1 MIGQVLSGN
10 YRLTDLV
17 GSGGYADVY
26 LARDLRTNTL
36 VAVKILHQHIARD
49 PDLAARFE
57 REAAL
62 ARRLQTPHVARVL
75 DSGQDAT
82 SPPYMVMEYV
92 QGLTLAELLRRHGPF
107 PILEAVEIV
116 DQVLSALGTAHALG
130 IVHRDIKPQN
140 LMLDAGRRLKVL
152 DFGIARVAGAGTMT
166 ASGHLLGTPEYMAL
180 EQVEGQPVD
189 QRADLYAAGAV
200 LYQLLTGRP
209 PYVRLADT
217 DIWELIRKVRTEPP
231 PSIRVLRPDVPSSLA
246 GLIERAMARNPAG
259 RFQSA
264 QEMREALAVAAG
276 TDPPT
281 PRPAAP
287 VPPTASLPPDA
298 RPTREMPAVPAAGPY
313 PPAPGSPVPSP
324 PLPPGATRIMPA
336 APGAYP
342 PRPGAVLPGPHGA
355 PSPPRGQG
363 GTTPLPPYQQPGLGA
378 GNGQRAGRG
387 MSNAMIAMLAV
398 GALVL
403 VVIGA
408 LLGRLVPLPGG
419 SGTAT
424 PTAVAATTTTRQP
437 ATVAAS
443 GAAVASPSPAGEAR
457 AASPSPVAVSSPVP
471 SPSPRVAASPGAVA
485 SPSPAPRPTTPPGVF
500 LADNFDQEE
509 FGQLQRTSPRPSDY
523 TFAYDA
529 GEYVMT
535 KINPALPAAPIVFV
549 PGTFN
554 NSVLAVDVRIM
565 GDVASRY
572 AFVVCRDQ
580 STGGQTKQYRASIVP
595 DGRRVILSRW
605 DSGTQRVLSEARDE
619 PAIRTGNAV
628 NRLELRCTGVRIAA
642 IVNGKVVATADD
654 MTLDKGEHGL
664 GAGTFAGVEG
674 TLEARF
680 DNLDVRSP

>member
-62 ARRLQTPHVARVL
+62 ARRLQTPHIARVL
-75 DSGQDAT
+75 DAGQDAT

-92 QGLTLAELLRRHGPF
+92 QGLTVAELLRRHGPF
-107 PILEAVEIV
+107 PIPDAVHIV

-140 LMLDAGRRLKVL
+140 LMIDAGRHLKVL

-180 EQVEGQPVD
+180 EQVEGRPVD
-189 QRADLYAAGAV
+189 HRADLYAAGAV

-231 PSIRVLRPDVPSSLA
+231 PSIRLLRPDVPSPLA
-246 GLIERAMARNPAG
+246 ALVERAMARNPVD

-276 TDPPT
+276 TDSPT
-281 PRPAAP
+281 PRPAALA
-287 VPPTASLPPDA
+287 PPAASLPPDT
-298 RPTREMPAVPAAGPY
+298 RPTREMPAVPTAGPY
-313 PPAPGSPVPSP
+313 PPRPASPVPAP
-324 PLPPGATRIMPA
+324 PLPSGATRIMPA
-336 APGAYP
+336 VPGAAP
-342 PRPGAVLPGPHGA
+342 LRPTNPYGV
-355 PSPPRGQG
+355 PSPQRGPG
-363 GTTPLPPYQQPGLGA
+363 GTTPSPPFQQTGHGA
-378 GNGQRAGRG
+378 GNRQGAGRG
-387 MSNAMIAMLAV
+387 LSNATIAMLAV
-398 GALVL
+398 GAVVL
-403 VVIGA
+403 VVVGA

-419 SGTAT
+419 SGTPT
-424 PTAVAATTTTRQP
+424 PTAVAAATATRPP

-443 GAAVASPSPAGEAR
+443 GAVVASPSPSPAEVAR
-457 AASPSPVAVSSPVP
+457 AAAISSPVAASSPVP
-471 SPSPRVAASPGAVA
+471 SPSLSVAASPGAVA
-485 SPSPAPRPTTPPGVF
+485 SPSPAPKPTTPPGVF
-500 LADNFDQEE
+500 VADNFDQEE
-509 FGQLQRTSPRPSDY
+509 FGQLQRTSPRPNDY

-565 GDVASRY
+565 GNVASRY

-642 IVNGKVVATADD
+642 VVNGKVVATADD

>member
-62 ARRLQTPHVARVL
+62 ARRLQTPHIARVL
-75 DSGQDAT
+75 DAGQDAT

-92 QGLTLAELLRRHGPF
+92 QGLTVAELLRRHGPF
-107 PILEAVEIV
+107 PIPDAVHIV
-116 DQVLSALGTAHALG
+116 DQVLNALGTAHALG

-140 LMLDAGRRLKVL
+140 LMIDAGRHLKVL

-189 QRADLYAAGAV
+189 HRADLYAAGAV

-231 PSIRVLRPDVPSSLA
+231 PSIRLLRPDVPSPLA
-246 GLIERAMARNPAG
+246 ALVERAMARNPVD

-281 PRPAAP
+281 PRPAGL
-287 VPPTASLPPDA
+287 VPPAASLPPDA
-298 RPTREMPAVPAAGPY
+298 RPTREMPAVPTAGPY
-313 PPAPGSPVPSP
+313 PPGPASPVPAP
-324 PLPPGATRIMPA
+324 PLPSGATRIMPA
-336 APGAYP
+336 VPGAAP
-342 PRPGAVLPGPHGA
+342 LRPTNPYGV
-355 PSPPRGQG
+355 PSPQRGPG
-363 GTTPLPPYQQPGLGA
+363 GTTPSPPFQQTGHGA
-378 GNGQRAGRG
+378 GNRQGAGRG
-387 MSNAMIAMLAV
+387 LSNATIAMLAV
-398 GALVL
+398 GAVVL
-403 VVIGA
+403 VVVGA

-419 SGTAT
+419 SGTPT
-424 PTAVAATTTTRQP
+424 PTAVAAATATRPP

-443 GAAVASPSPAGEAR
+443 GAVVASPSPSPAEVAR
-457 AASPSPVAVSSPVP
+457 AAAISSPVAASSPMP
-471 SPSPRVAASPGAVA
+471 SPSLSVAASPGAVA
-485 SPSPAPRPTTPPGVF
+485 SPSPAPKPTTPPGVF
-500 LADNFDQEE
+500 VADNFDQEE
-509 FGQLQRTSPRPSDY
+509 FGQLQRTSPRPNDY

-554 NSVLAVDVRIM
+554 NSVLAADVRIM
-565 GDVASRY
+565 GNVASRY

-605 DSGTQRVLSEARDE
+605 DSGAQRVLSEARDE

-642 IVNGKVVATADD
+642 VVNGKVVATADD